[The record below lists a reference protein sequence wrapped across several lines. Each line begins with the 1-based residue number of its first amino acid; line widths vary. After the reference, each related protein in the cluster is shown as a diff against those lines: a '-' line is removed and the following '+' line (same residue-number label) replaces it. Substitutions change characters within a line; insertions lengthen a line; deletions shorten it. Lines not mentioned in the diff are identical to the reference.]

1 MQLAGLKGTNSSMK
15 RNLEPAHV
23 ACIVGGGVAGS
34 EAAHQLVERGVR
46 CVVFE
51 MDALPWGK
59 IELGLPKWHVKQRNM
74 EEDKIDEKMMHPL
87 VEYVP
92 LTKLGKDIAFEEL
105 AGWGFSVILL
115 AVGAWKDRPL
125 PVPGIDEFEGRGFYY
140 QNPYVSWFN
149 QYHSPRYDGPQ
160 MELLDDALIVGGG
173 LASLDVVKILMLETT
188 LRALRERGIEA
199 DFFEM
204 EKKGIPK
211 VLDRLGVQ
219 WDELGLKGCTLFY
232 RRRAIDMPLVPM
244 DENPPP
250 ERLAQAQKVR
260 QKLMDNFLTKF
271 LFKFQPCMVPV
282 DKIVEN
288 GRVVGLKFQRTEVVD
303 GRVRTLPGAEIE
315 VRTPLVISSIGSIP
329 EPIPGFP
336 MEWEL
341 FRISDPETGK
351 LDDFDNVFALG
362 NAVTGRGNIQASR
375 VHGRQVSDWVMDNF
389 LEWRPKDFEEYA
401 RAVEE
406 RTAAAV
412 ERIVEF
418 AREKQLRTPEQIEAI
433 LANARRCQRKVGYE
447 GDYASWLEAHRPIR
461 LEEMQAELSR
471 ESAG

>member
-1 MQLAGLKGTNSSMK
+1 MK
-15 RNLEPAHV
+15 KSIEPAHV
-23 ACIVGGGVAGS
+23 TCIVGGGVAGS
-34 EAAHQLVERGVR
+34 EAVHQLVERGIR

-87 VEYVP
+87 VDYVP

-105 AGWGFSVILL
+105 AEWGFSAILL

-160 MELLDDALIVGGG
+160 MELLDNTLIVGGG

-188 LRALRERGIEA
+188 LRALRERGIDA
-199 DFFEM
+199 DLFEM

-211 VLDRLGVQ
+211 VLDRLGVR
-219 WDELGLKGCTLFY
+219 WEDLGLKGCTLFY
-232 RRRAIDMPLVPM
+232 RRRAIDMPLIPIE
-244 DENPPP
+244 DDPSP
-250 ERLAQAQKVR
+250 ERLAQAEKVR
-260 QKLMDNFLTKF
+260 QKLMDNFQTKF
-271 LFKFQPCMVPV
+271 LFDFAPCAAPV
-282 DKIVEN
+282 DKIVEG
-288 GRVVGLKFQRTEVVD
+288 GRVVGLKFRKTEIVGNRVHVVPD
-303 GRVRTLPGAEIE
+303 SDFEFRA
-315 VRTPLVISSIGSIP
+315 PLTISSIGSIP

-375 VHGRQVSDWVMDNF
+375 VHGRQVADWVMDHF
-389 LEWRPKDFEEYA
+389 LEWRPQDFEEYA

-412 ERIVEF
+412 KKIAQFMEG
-418 AREKQLRTPEQIEAI
+418 KDLRSPEQIDAI
-433 LANARRCQRKVGYE
+433 RNNVRSCQRRVGYDGE
-447 GDYASWLEAHRPIR
+447 YAKWVESHRPIR
-461 LEEMQAELSR
+461 LEDMQAQDMQAEVS
-471 ESAG
+471 G